1 MNSKGKV
8 RLKCLLC
15 YTLFNILKGG
25 LFSDSVITMI
35 LQDQQQLIQSLIR
48 CQKKFYCEEMV
59 PCLRNAVTFLG
70 FAWIIIP
77 CNCM

>member
-15 YTLFNILKGG
+15 YMFNILKED
-25 LFSDSVITMI
+25 LFSDSVVTMI

-48 CQKKFYCEEMV
+48 CQKKFTVKKWFPVLGMQS
-59 PCLRNAVTFLG
+59 RFLDLLG
-70 FAWIIIP
+70 
-77 CNCM
+77 

>member
-15 YTLFNILKGG
+15 YMFNILKED
-25 LFSDSVITMI
+25 LFFDSVVTMI
-35 LQDQQQLIQSLIR
+35 LQDQQQSIQSLIR

>member
-15 YTLFNILKGG
+15 YMFNILKGG

-48 CQKKFYCEEMV
+48 CQKQFYCEEMV

>member
-15 YTLFNILKGG
+15 YMFNILKGG
-25 LFSDSVITMI
+25 LFFDSVVTMI

-70 FAWIIIP
+70 SAWIIIP

>member
-15 YTLFNILKGG
+15 YMFNILKED
-25 LFSDSVITMI
+25 LFFDSVVTMI

-70 FAWIIIP
+70 SAWIIIP

>member
-15 YTLFNILKGG
+15 YMFNILKED
-25 LFSDSVITMI
+25 LFSDSVVTMI

-48 CQKKFYCEEMV
+48 CRKKFYCEEMV
-59 PCLRNAVTFLG
+59 PCLRNTVTFLG
-70 FAWIIIP
+70 YAWIIIP